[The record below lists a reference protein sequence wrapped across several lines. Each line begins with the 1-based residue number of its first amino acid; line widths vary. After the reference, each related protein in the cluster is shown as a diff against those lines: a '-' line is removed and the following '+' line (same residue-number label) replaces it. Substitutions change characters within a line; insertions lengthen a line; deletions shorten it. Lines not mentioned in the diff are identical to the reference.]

1 MDKSLSGVAALIRS
15 ILMGLVAG
23 QRGMT
28 PLAAIAAAA
37 RRGTL
42 PPGAPLQGLMAN
54 PIIAGGAVAMA
65 AAEMAGDKMKTAP
78 DRIVP
83 IGLVVRSITSAYA
96 GAALAPR
103 GQRAAGAALAVVAA
117 LGASYVGWRLRCAA
131 MEKYGQTA
139 TGAVEDA
146 AVLGSGLA
154 VALSP
159 R

>member
-1 MDKSLSGVAALIRS
+1 MIRS

-54 PIIAGGAVAMA
+54 PIIAGGAVAIA

-103 GQRAAGAALAVVAA
+103 GERVAGAALAVVAA
-117 LGASYVGWRLRCAA
+117 LGASYVGWRMRCAA

-154 VALSP
+154 VALTP

>member
-1 MDKSLSGVAALIRS
+1 MIRS

-37 RRGTL
+37 RPGT
-42 PPGAPLQGLMAN
+42 PTPGPPLQGVMAN

-65 AAEMAGDKMKTAP
+65 AAEMAGDKMKSAP

-117 LGASYVGWRLRCAA
+117 LGASYVGWRMRCAA

-154 VALSP
+154 VALTP

>member
-1 MDKSLSGVAALIRS
+1 MIRS

-54 PIIAGGAVAMA
+54 PVIAGGAVAMA

-117 LGASYVGWRLRCAA
+117 LGASYVGWRMRCAA

-154 VALSP
+154 VALTP

>member
-1 MDKSLSGVAALIRS
+1 MIRS

-117 LGASYVGWRLRCAA
+117 LGASYVGWRMRCAA

-154 VALSP
+154 VALTP

>member
-1 MDKSLSGVAALIRS
+1 MIRS

-42 PPGAPLQGLMAN
+42 PAGAPLQGLMAH
-54 PIIAGGAVAMA
+54 PVIAGGAVALA
-65 AAEMAGDKMKTAP
+65 AVEMAGDKMKTAP

-131 MEKYGQTA
+131 MGKYGQTP

-154 VALSP
+154 VALTP